1 MKKFSVIG
9 FSLIISGIVIILA
22 TLVSPPYLYHTSSC
36 SPSGNC
42 VGLDADWYPVSHY
55 VVFSVIGI
63 SILAVGVGI
72 IIFRRYRFKNDSERP
87 QKSL

>member
-1 MKKFSVIG
+1 MKKLSVIG
-9 FSLIISGIVIILA
+9 FSLIISGIVTIFA

-55 VVFSVIGI
+55 VVFSIIGV
-63 SILAVGVGI
+63 SILSVGI
-72 IIFRRYRFKNDSERP
+72 AIIVFSKRRFKNDS
-87 QKSL
+87 KG